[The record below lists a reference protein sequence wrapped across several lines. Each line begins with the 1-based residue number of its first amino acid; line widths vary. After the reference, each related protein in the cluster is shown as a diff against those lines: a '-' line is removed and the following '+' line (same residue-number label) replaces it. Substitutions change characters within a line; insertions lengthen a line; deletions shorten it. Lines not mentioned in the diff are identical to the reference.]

1 MRFDAR
7 KLFDS
12 VYKRNKSLTITLVFG
27 AVFILFEIVGAG
39 IYKYT
44 TILEFTQDKV
54 IMHDSRLDSIEKK
67 MVTQDVFSRDV
78 IKRASFNSYIS
89 RKDEEYHEQMEV
101 NNIMSSR
108 IGFIEGQILMFT
120 SIFDSFNLFN
130 KCKDEVDCE

>member
-1 MRFDAR
+1 MRFDVK

-12 VYKRNKSLTITLVFG
+12 VYKRNKRLTIAVVFG
-27 AVFILFEIVGAG
+27 AVFLLFEIICAG

-44 TILEFTQDKV
+44 NILEFTQDKV

-67 MVTQDVFSRDV
+67 MVTQDMFSRDV
-78 IKRASFNSYIS
+78 IKRASFNSYLR

-120 SIFDSFNLFN
+120 RIFDSFKIFD
-130 KCKDEVDCE
+130 KCKDGVDCE